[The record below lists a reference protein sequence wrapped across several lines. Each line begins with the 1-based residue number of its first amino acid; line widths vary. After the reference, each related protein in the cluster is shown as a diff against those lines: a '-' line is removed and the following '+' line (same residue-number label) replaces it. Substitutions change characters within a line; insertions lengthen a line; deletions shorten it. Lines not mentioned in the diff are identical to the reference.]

1 MIEPSREISETRAVT
16 PAVMAYSRLLQ
27 EKPDVRISGV
37 ELARVE
43 DDYAIDP
50 ANDALDY
57 WNTN

>member
-1 MIEPSREISETRAVT
+1 MA
-16 PAVMAYSRLLQ
+16 AVMAYSRLLQ